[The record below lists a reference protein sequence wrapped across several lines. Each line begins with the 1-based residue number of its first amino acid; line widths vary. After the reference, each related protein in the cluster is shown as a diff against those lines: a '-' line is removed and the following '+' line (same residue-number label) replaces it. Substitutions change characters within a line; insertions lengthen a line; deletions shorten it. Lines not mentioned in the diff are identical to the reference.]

1 MIALLKKDLIT
12 CRYPY
17 IVTVLLV
24 GVVMAFAA
32 IKDMNIAIFIC
43 VFCSILIPMIVNKFT
58 ATEELRKNYDII
70 INSFPVKR
78 RDVVISKY
86 IYYLIT
92 YITTVVILFGIIM
105 LVGELSAEDIK
116 IGILIQ
122 SIIFLYYTLIQGIS
136 NYIYYKFEYSTAA
149 KYSSIIV
156 LGIVYI
162 PMILLNLISK
172 VNPGIKEQ
180 ILSYGDNVMNNLPF
194 VVAMILLIGI
204 VIYMIFILLSIKEYE
219 KRDLQ

>member
-24 GVVMAFAA
+24 GVVMSFVA
-32 IKDMNIAIFIC
+32 IKDMNMAMFIY
-43 VFCSILIPMIVNKFT
+43 VFCSILIPMVVNKFT

-92 YITTVVILFGIIM
+92 YITTVIILFGIIT
-105 LVGELSAEDIK
+105 LVGELSVEEIK
-116 IGILIQ
+116 ISILIQ

-136 NYIYYKFEYSTAA
+136 NYIYYKFEYSTAT
-149 KYSSIIV
+149 KYSSIII
-156 LGIVYI
+156 LAIVYI
-162 PMILLNLISK
+162 PIIFFNLISK
-172 VNPGIKEQ
+172 VNPSIKEK
-180 ILSYGDNVMNNLPF
+180 ILSYGDKIMKNLP
-194 VVAMILLIGI
+194 VVVVMIFLLGI
-204 VIYMIFILLSIKEYE
+204 VIYTIFILMSIKGYE

>member
-17 IVTVLLV
+17 IVTVLAV
-24 GVVMAFAA
+24 GVVMAFVS
-32 IKDMNIAIFIC
+32 IKDMNIAMFIY
-43 VFCSILIPMIVNKFT
+43 VFCSILVPMMVNKFT

-92 YITTVVILFGIIM
+92 YITTAIILFGIIT
-105 LVGELSAEDIK
+105 LVGDLSAEEIK
-116 IGILIQ
+116 ISILIQ
-122 SIIFLYYTLIQGIS
+122 SVVFLYYTLIQGIS
-136 NYIYYKFEYSTAA
+136 NYIYYKFEYSTAT
-149 KYSSIIV
+149 KYSTVVI

-162 PMILLNLISK
+162 PMILLNLIDK
-172 VNPGIKEQ
+172 MNPSIKEKV
-180 ILSYGDNVMNNLPF
+180 LSYGDRVMNNLP
-194 VVAMILLIGI
+194 VVIVMIFLLGI
-204 VIYMIFILLSIKEYE
+204 VIYIIFILMSIKGYE